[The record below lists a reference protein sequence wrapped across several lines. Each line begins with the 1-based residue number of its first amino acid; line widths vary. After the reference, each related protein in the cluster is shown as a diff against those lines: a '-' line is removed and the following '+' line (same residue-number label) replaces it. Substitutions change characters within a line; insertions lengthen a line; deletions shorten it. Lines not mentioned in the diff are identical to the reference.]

1 MTKKYRKNC
10 SRRGIALLASL
21 LFLAVFCALSVGFL
35 SLSSANTQIAR
46 NHSFGN
52 GAFTSAQSGYEVVRY
67 LMDGI
72 QVYGTHPAGTVYE
85 VYQQLQSRIGSY
97 GMSCIQASY
106 DISTNKITVSNVPL
120 AAGGGKSFNFTIA
133 GDDNDSTLFHA
144 SIIGTNGDI
153 NRRISVNYHLVSR
166 GHSVFDFGIATKGP
180 LLMSG
185 QTSVSGVNI
194 AVESDVFIDA
204 NTTGDSFSI
213 SNQAL
218 VQGNVHIVNPY
229 ASYTIGTKSSIG
241 GETGKAAEDHVY
253 LGVNPV
259 DFPTAN
265 PRYFQQFA
273 TGPTI
278 DKTNVKNY
286 TVLENAV
293 IAAGTNPTFAS
304 DMVIKGVLY
313 IEQPNTV
320 KFSAKTTV
328 QGIIAA
334 DSQAGVINTAN
345 SLQFTGQVVCQDVS
359 TLQGS
364 QFDAIRGET
373 GTFLMAPGFYA
384 DFTGQANVINGVM
397 AVGGIRFTGDAG
409 GTINGSIIN
418 YSTLPVTLQG
428 QSELFFNRSGTS
440 QNPAGFIPVKTVT
453 IDQSS
458 YCEI

>member
-1 MTKKYRKNC
+1 MTTRKMY
-10 SRRGIALLASL
+10 SRRGVALLAAL

-46 NHSFGN
+46 NHSLGN

-72 QVYGTHPAGTVYE
+72 QIYGTHPAGTVYE
-85 VYQQLQSRIGSY
+85 VYQQLQSRISSY
-97 GMSCIQASY
+97 GMSCIQAGY
-106 DISTNKITVSNVPL
+106 DLSTDTISVSNVPL
-120 AAGGGKSFNFTIA
+120 AASGKSFNFTIS
-133 GDDNDSTLFHA
+133 GDDADSNLFHTTVT
-144 SIIGTNGDI
+144 GTNGDI
-153 NRRISVNYHLVSR
+153 SRRISVNYQLATR
-166 GHSVFDFGIATKGP
+166 GHTVFDFGIATKGP

-185 QTSVSGVNI
+185 QTSVTAANI

-204 NTTGDSFSI
+204 VTTGDTFSI

-229 ASYTIGTKSSIG
+229 ASYTIGTKSSVG
-241 GETGKAAEDHVY
+241 GATGEEAEDHVY
-253 LGVNPV
+253 LGADPV

-265 PRYFQQFA
+265 PQYFQKFA
-273 TGPTI
+273 TGPII
-278 DKTNVKNY
+278 DNTNVNDY
-286 TVLENAV
+286 SVLENAV

-313 IEQPNTV
+313 VEQPNTV

-334 DSQAGVINTAN
+334 DSQAGVIDTAN
-345 SLQFTGQVVCQDVS
+345 SLQFTGQVVCEDVS
-359 TLQGS
+359 TLEGS

-373 GTFLMAPGFYA
+373 GTFLMAPGFFA

-418 YSTLPVTLQG
+418 YSPMPVTLQG
-428 QSELFFNRSGTS
+428 QSELLFNRSGTS
-440 QNPAGFIPVKTVT
+440 QNPAGFVPVMTVS

-458 YCEI
+458 YSEI

>member
-1 MTKKYRKNC
+1 MTTRRMY
-10 SRRGIALLASL
+10 SRRGVALLAAL

-46 NHSFGN
+46 NHSLGN

-72 QVYGTHPAGTVYE
+72 QVYGVHPAGTVYE
-85 VYQQLQSRIGSY
+85 VYQQLQSRISSY
-97 GMSCIQASY
+97 GMSCVQASY
-106 DISTNKITVSNVPL
+106 DLSTDTISVSNVPL
-120 AAGGGKSFNFTIA
+120 AASGKSFNFTIS
-133 GDDNDSTLFHA
+133 GDDADSTLFHTTVT
-144 SIIGTNGDI
+144 GTNGDI
-153 NRRISVNYHLVSR
+153 NRRISVNYQLVAR
-166 GHSVFDFGIATKGP
+166 GHTVFDFGIATKGP

-253 LGVNPV
+253 LGVDPV

-265 PRYFQQFA
+265 PKYFQQFA
-273 TGPTI
+273 TGPVI
-278 DKTNVKNY
+278 DKTTNLDNHA
-286 TVLENAV
+286 VLENAV

-313 IEQPNTV
+313 VEQPNTV
-320 KFSAKTTV
+320 KFAGKATV

-345 SLQFTGQVVCQDVS
+345 SLQFSGQVVCEDVS
-359 TLQGS
+359 TLEGS

-373 GTFLMAPGFYA
+373 GTFLMAPGFFA

-397 AVGGIRFTGDAG
+397 AVGGIRFTGQAG

-418 YSTLPVTLQG
+418 YSPLPVTLQG

-440 QNPAGFIPVKTVT
+440 QNPAGFVPVKTVT

-458 YCEI
+458 YSEI

>member
-1 MTKKYRKNC
+1 MTIRRMY
-10 SRRGIALLASL
+10 SRRGVALLAAL

-46 NHSFGN
+46 NHSLGN

-85 VYQQLQSRIGSY
+85 VYQQLQSRISSY
-97 GMSCIQASY
+97 GMSCIQAGY
-106 DISTNKITVSNVPL
+106 DLSTDTITVSNVPL
-120 AAGGGKSFNFTIA
+120 AAGGGKSFNFAIT
-133 GDDNDSTLFHA
+133 GDDADSTLFHA

-153 NRRISVNYHLVSR
+153 NRRISVNYQLISR

-241 GETGKAAEDHVY
+241 GATGKAAEDNVH

-259 DFPTAN
+259 EFPTAN
-265 PRYFQQFA
+265 PQYFKQFA
-273 TGPTI
+273 TGPVI
-278 DKTNVKNY
+278 DDNSDWSNNS
-286 TVLENAV
+286 VLENAV
-293 IAAGTNPTFAS
+293 IKAGTNPTFS
-304 DMVIKGVLY
+304 
-313 IEQPNTV
+313 
-320 KFSAKTTV
+320 
-328 QGIIAA
+328 
-334 DSQAGVINTAN
+334 
-345 SLQFTGQVVCQDVS
+345 
-359 TLQGS
+359 
-364 QFDAIRGET
+364 
-373 GTFLMAPGFYA
+373 
-384 DFTGQANVINGVM
+384 
-397 AVGGIRFTGDAG
+397 
-409 GTINGSIIN
+409 
-418 YSTLPVTLQG
+418 
-428 QSELFFNRSGTS
+428 SE
-440 QNPAGFIPVKTVT
+440 VT
-453 IDQSS
+453 I
-458 YCEI
+458 

>member
-1 MTKKYRKNC
+1 MTTQKKY
-10 SRRGIALLASL
+10 SRHGLALLAAL
-21 LFLAVFCALSVGFL
+21 LFLAVFSALSVGFL
-35 SLSSANTQIAR
+35 SLSSSNTQIAR
-46 NHSFGN
+46 NHKLGN
-52 GAFTSAQSGYEVVRY
+52 GALTSALSGYEVVRY
-67 LMDGI
+67 LMEGI
-72 QVYGTHPAGTVYE
+72 QIYGMHPAGTVYE
-85 VYQQLQSRIGSY
+85 VYQQLQNRISSY

-106 DISTNKITVSNVPL
+106 DISTNKITVTNVPL
-120 AAGGGKSFNFTIA
+120 TANGSKSFYFTLT
-133 GDDNDSTLFHA
+133 GDDTDSNLFHTT
-144 SIIGTNGDI
+144 ITGINGDI
-153 NRRISVNYHLVSR
+153 SRRISVNYQLIAR

-229 ASYTIGTKSSIG
+229 ASYTIGSKSSIG

-253 LGVNPV
+253 VGVDPV

-265 PRYFQQFA
+265 PKYFRQFA

-278 DKTNVKNY
+278 DKTNVKDY

-359 TLQGS
+359 TLTGS
-364 QFDAIRGET
+364 QFDGIRGET

-418 YSTLPVTLQG
+418 YSSVPVTLQG
-428 QSELFFNRSGTS
+428 QSELLFNRSGTS
-440 QNPAGFIPVKTVT
+440 QNPAGFVPVRT
-453 IDQSS
+453 ITLDPSS

>member
-1 MTKKYRKNC
+1 MTTRKMY
-10 SRRGIALLASL
+10 SRRGVALLAAL

-46 NHSFGN
+46 NHSLGN

-72 QVYGTHPAGTVYE
+72 QIYGTHPAGTVYE
-85 VYQQLQSRIGSY
+85 VYQQLQSRISSY
-97 GMSCIQASY
+97 GMSCIQAGY
-106 DISTNKITVSNVPL
+106 DLSTDTISVSNVPL
-120 AAGGGKSFNFTIA
+120 AASGKSFNFTIS
-133 GDDNDSTLFHA
+133 GDNADSNLFHTTVT
-144 SIIGTNGDI
+144 GTNGDI
-153 NRRISVNYHLVSR
+153 SRRISVNYQLATR
-166 GHSVFDFGIATKGP
+166 GHTVFDFGIATKGP

-185 QTSVSGVNI
+185 QTSVTAANI

-204 NTTGDSFSI
+204 VTTGDTFSI

-229 ASYTIGTKSSIG
+229 ASYTIGTKSSVG
-241 GETGKAAEDHVY
+241 GATGEEAEDHVY
-253 LGVNPV
+253 LGADPV

-265 PRYFQQFA
+265 PQYFQKFA
-273 TGPTI
+273 TGPII
-278 DKTNVKNY
+278 DNTNVNDY
-286 TVLENAV
+286 SVLENAV

-313 IEQPNTV
+313 VEQPNTV

-334 DSQAGVINTAN
+334 DSQAGVIDTAN
-345 SLQFTGQVVCQDVS
+345 SLQFTGQVVCEDVS
-359 TLQGS
+359 TLEGS

-373 GTFLMAPGFYA
+373 GTFLMAPGFFA

-418 YSTLPVTLQG
+418 YSPMPVTLQG
-428 QSELFFNRSGTS
+428 QSELLFNRSGTS
-440 QNPAGFIPVKTVT
+440 QNPAGFVPVMTVS

-458 YCEI
+458 YSEI